1 MSQVDGSGVTYDE
14 AIESA
19 LKDIEDLLKSTYSI
33 SKRSIALLFLQDD
46 QDVLQLVEK
55 EEGTRFEQIAAIAQ
69 DTRRKYGRPLS
80 YIIRMRLQREVDRI
94 VSSCLTTEAKPPMP
108 FREKLSRIMINPI
121 TGIPLLLIILYVGLY
136 QFVGVFG
143 AGVLVDFIE
152 GTLFGEHINPFFIDL
167 VEDNIPWQTLQDM
180 IVHED
185 YGIITLG
192 ITYAIAIILPIV
204 GTFFLIFSIIEDTG
218 YLPRLSLLV
227 DSLFKKIGLSGRAVI
242 PLVLGLG
249 CDTMATMVTR
259 TQETRR
265 ERVIATLLLA
275 LAIPCAAQ
283 LGVILGIMSGRPQAM
298 AVWLFVV
305 VLSFVFIGF
314 IASRVLPGSKPS
326 FYMELPPLRR
336 PRLSNILAKT
346 YTRMVWYFKEVMP
359 IFILVSV
366 FMWFLDLIGIM
377 DSILAGIEPL
387 VNSIGL
393 PDETADVFLFGFF
406 RRDYGAAG
414 LFDMQNALTGA
425 QLTVAAV
432 TLTLFVP
439 CIAQFLMMIKE
450 RGIRTAFAILV
461 FIIVYAFGVGFVL
474 NKILNGVGV
483 SL

>member
-1 MSQVDGSGVTYDE
+1 MSQTDGSGVTYDE

-19 LKDIEDLLKSTYSI
+19 VKDIDALLKSTYSI
-33 SKRSIALLFLQDD
+33 SKRSIALLFLQED
-46 QDVLQLVEK
+46 QDVLQLVKK
-55 EEGTRFEQIAAIAQ
+55 EEGARFEQIVAIAQ
-69 DTRRKYGRPLS
+69 NTRRKYARPLS
-80 YIIRMRLQREVDRI
+80 YIIRMRLQREADRI
-94 VSSCLTTEAKPPMP
+94 ISSSITAGDTLPMP

-143 AGVLVDFIE
+143 AGVLVDLIE

-185 YGIITLG
+185 YGILTLG

-227 DSLFKKIGLSGRAVI
+227 DALFKKIGLSGRAVI
-242 PLVLGLG
+242 PMVLGLG

-283 LGVILGIMSGRPQAM
+283 LGVILGVMSGRPLAL
-298 AVWLFVV
+298 AVWLIVV
-305 VLSFVFIGF
+305 VLSFVLIGF
-314 IASRVLPGSKPS
+314 LASRVLPGSKPS
-326 FYMELPPLRR
+326 FYMELPPLRW
-336 PRLSNILAKT
+336 PRLSNIMTKT

-359 IFILVSV
+359 IFILVCV

-387 VNSIGL
+387 VNAIGL

-414 LFDMQNALTGA
+414 LFDMQDLLTGV

-450 RGIRTAFAILV
+450 RGVKTAFAILA

-474 NKILNGVGV
+474 NKFLNGVGV